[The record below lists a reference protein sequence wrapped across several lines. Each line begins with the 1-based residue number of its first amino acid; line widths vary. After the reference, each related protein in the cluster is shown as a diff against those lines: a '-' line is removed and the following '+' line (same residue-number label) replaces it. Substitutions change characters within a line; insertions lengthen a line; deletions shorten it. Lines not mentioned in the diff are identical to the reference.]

1 MAKKSNFYN
10 GVMAGRSS
18 PVGPKEQTRVL
29 MKQVLSDVSLASDD
43 EDLKAY
49 VNRPLPV
56 ISQSAGTSTPLQI
69 IDRLI
74 WLSEKM
80 PIQEQTEVLL
90 HILGMYVQSGH
101 LTPSTADKSMESL
114 LSGIIDVEVDDE
126 DPDVKT

>member
-1 MAKKSNFYN
+1 VAKKSNFFN
-10 GVMAGRSS
+10 GVKDGRSS
-18 PVGPKEQTRVL
+18 PIKPEEQTRVL
-29 MKQVLSDVSLASDD
+29 MKQVLSDVSLPSDN

-80 PIQEQTEVLL
+80 PIPEQTDILL
-90 HILGMYVQSGH
+90 HILGMYVHSGH

-114 LSGIIDVEVDDE
+114 LSGIIDVEAE
-126 DPDVKT
+126 EPDTDAET